1 MAGTSGVLSSSEQ
14 IQANYEKYK
23 SKFKDATEN
32 MVSSDTFLSL
42 LVAEMTNQDPMEPT
56 SNTEFV
62 TQMAQFTSL
71 QYSKDAATYSQSNYA
86 SSLVGKTVTASKMDG
101 SKQVTKTGVVQSVM
115 KNGDKYT
122 LKIDGV
128 SFELSNITSISE
140 SASSD
145 IGSSNTSLGEL
156 IAKAST
162 MIGMSATVNP
172 TVNGGSLLDSGII
185 TSIQV
190 KDGQVRVIINDK
202 GYALDDI
209 VEVAYPIIE
218 TEPDD
223 KTDDTGKTDTESK
236 TDDTASADKTDDADD
251 SDKIDESVI
260 DPDDGVVTD
269 AELDLIIE
277 EHRRKAEESQNEN
290 VNEMMAAVDAMNS
303 AARAET
309 AALYEDTEEVTQPV
323 TPDDYIADD
332 IADLEDLI

>member
-1 MAGTSGVLSSSEQ
+1 
-14 IQANYEKYK
+14 
-23 SKFKDATEN
+23 
-32 MVSSDTFLSL
+32 
-42 LVAEMTNQDPMEPT
+42 
-56 SNTEFV
+56 
-62 TQMAQFTSL
+62 
-71 QYSKDAATYSQSNYA
+71 
-86 SSLVGKTVTASKMDG
+86 
-101 SKQVTKTGVVQSVM
+101 M

-145 IGSSNTSLGEL
+145 TGSSNTSLGEL

-185 TSIQV
+185 TSVQV

-223 KTDDTGKTDTESK
+223 KTDDAGKTDTESK
-236 TDDTASADKTDDADD
+236 ADDTASADKTDDTDD

-277 EHRRKAEESQNEN
+277 EHRRKAEESQNDN

-309 AALYEDTEEVTQPV
+309 SALYEDTEEVTQPV